1 MPWLGS
7 AVSSASLAEPLE
19 TAMRPL
25 VPGLTSSSLP
35 AHGAR
40 LATVPYAVFLTSV
53 PSILIPLFPHQR
65 ATQLAM
71 FEPLK
76 EKEECFQEELE
87 EYDGQGSES
96 KWYEF

>member
-1 MPWLGS
+1 
-7 AVSSASLAEPLE
+7 
-19 TAMRPL
+19 MRPL
-25 VPGLTSSSLP
+25 VPGLISSSLP

-53 PSILIPLFPHQR
+53 PSILIPLSPHQR

-76 EKEECFQEELE
+76 EKERFQEELKE
-87 EYDGQGSES
+87 DDGQGSES